1 MIILMNRNAQV
12 SSSFP
17 GRLAALLL
25 ASAVAIPAFG
35 QQSAPASTPQDSSTA
50 QQPAA
55 TSTKS
60 APPAQEGFWG
70 RVNPWARK
78 KWVKKQTD
86 PINDRLT
93 ELDAVN
99 AKNAKDI
106 QDVDSRAQAG
116 IQKAQSSADA
126 ANQTATAAG
135 AQAQQA
141 NSTAQVATGHV
152 GQLNTT
158 VNGLDQYHQVTE
170 AEILFKAGSPKLT
183 DDARK
188 QLDDLAT
195 TLNGQ
200 KGYVLEV
207 EGHSPLAGSAGI
219 QSSDRLT
226 EAVMRY
232 LVTEHDIPVYRMHAV
247 ALGNAIAT
255 DPAAPPPDPSA
266 KPARVKTSTVH
277 IRLMENSLAAQ
288 GAAPPQGV
296 AASTGAEHP

>member
-1 MIILMNRNAQV
+1 MGI
-12 SSSFP
+12 P
-17 GRLAALLL
+17 ALGQQAPP
-25 ASAVAIPAFG
+25 ASA
-35 QQSAPASTPQDSSTA
+35 PQDTSSATPAA
-50 QQPAA
+50 QTPAA
-55 TSTKS
+55 TTKS
-60 APPAQEGFWG
+60 APDAREGFWG

-78 KWVKKQTD
+78 SWVKKRTD

-93 ELDAVN
+93 ELDALN
-99 AKNAKDI
+99 AKNTKDI

-126 ANQTATAAG
+126 ANQVATAAG

-141 NSTAQVATGHV
+141 GATAQTATGHV

-170 AEILFKAGSPKLT
+170 TEILFKGGLPKLS

-195 TLNGQ
+195 TVNGQ
-200 KGYVLEV
+200 KGYILEV

-219 QSSDRLT
+219 QSSERLA
-226 EAVMRY
+226 EAVKRY
-232 LVTEHDIPVYRMHAV
+232 LVTDHDIPVYRMHAV
-247 ALGNAIAT
+247 ALGNALSADAASQ
-255 DPAAPPPDPSA
+255 DPNG

-288 GAAPPQGV
+288 GAAPSQGAV
-296 AASTGAEHP
+296 SSTGAERQ